1 MSRVVLMCGPAGSG
15 KSTYARRLEAEGMV
29 RLSIDSELW
38 RRGHPKP
45 LPSTEVHNEIE
56 TQLRQRLL
64 ELVTAGRDVVLDFS
78 FWSRAC
84 GTNTDVSWHPPG

>member
-1 MSRVVLMCGPAGSG
+1 MCGPA
-15 KSTYARRLEAEGMV
+15 TYARRLEAQGMV
-29 RLSIDSELW
+29 RLSTDSELW

-45 LPSTEVHNEIE
+45 IPSTEVHNEIE

-64 ELVTAGRDVVLDFS
+64 ELVAAGRDVVLDFS